1 MQNHYNLIY
10 REEEREMIPLCLEE
24 GIGIIPFSPLARG
37 ILARAELPWQK
48 GAQQT
53 ARSGSDNYVTERYDS
68 PNDPDVLAE
77 LRQVA
82 DARGNSPAEVAM
94 AWLLG
99 KPGVTAPIVGATK
112 LEHLDTAI
120 RSLDVQLAPDEVAKL
135 EAPYRPH
142 AVRGH

>member
-1 MQNHYNLIY
+1 M
-10 REEEREMIPLCLEE
+10 
-24 GIGIIPFSPLARG
+24 
-37 ILARAELPWQK
+37 
-48 GAQQT
+48 
-53 ARSGSDNYVTERYDS
+53 TERYDS
-68 PNDPDVLAE
+68 PNDPDILTA

-82 DARGNSPAEVAM
+82 DARGDSPAEVAM

-112 LEHLDTAI
+112 LEHLETAI
-120 RSLDVQLAPDEVAKL
+120 RALDLRLTPEENAAL